1 MKKLLLILFISLGL
15 IGCSSTSFLA
25 SPSPQVTI
33 GGESYDW
40 KKWDCYDWR
49 GVKYILRV
57 GYVPEISDSKGILFL
72 KGSHESGI
80 DTTHSLRGVQH
91 RWEWD
96 DYIIV
101 IESDGIGHF
110 YDFTGAKS
118 GEERASKEVYKCR
131 T

>member
-1 MKKLLLILFISLGL
+1 MKKLLLLLLLSLGL

-25 SPSPQVTI
+25 SPPPQVTI
-33 GGESYDW
+33 GGESYNW
-40 KKWDCYDWR
+40 KKWNCYDFVY
-49 GVKYILRV
+49 GGYILSI
-57 GYVPEISDSKGILFL
+57 GYVPEISDSRGVLFL
-72 KGSHESGI
+72 KGSSNSGI